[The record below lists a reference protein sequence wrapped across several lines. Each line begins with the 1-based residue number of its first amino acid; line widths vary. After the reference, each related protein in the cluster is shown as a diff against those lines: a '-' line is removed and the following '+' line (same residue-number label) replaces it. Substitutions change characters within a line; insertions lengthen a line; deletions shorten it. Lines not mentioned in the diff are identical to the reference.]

1 MMDITIRHAQ
11 PTDAEAAVPLLI
23 EANGDI
29 TKRITGETDWG
40 KVELALFE
48 LFQRD
53 DNLHSYLY
61 TYVAELDGKVAGIM
75 GIYPGDYEAE
85 FNQNLS
91 KWLAKKGAKNLEID
105 AEAAPGELYINT
117 ICINPEFRNKGIGTQ
132 LFAYAEEI
140 AKQTGFTKLSL
151 NVEIQ
156 KEPAIRLYKRLGY
169 EIVSPWTI
177 IGEPFY
183 HMVKIV

>member
-1 MMDITIRHAQ
+1 MEITIRQAQ
-11 PTDAEAAVPLLI
+11 PADAEAATPLLI

-29 TKRITGETDWG
+29 AKRMTGETDWA
-40 KVELALFE
+40 KVELALQE
-48 LFQRD
+48 LFKRD

-75 GIYPGDYEAE
+75 ALYPGDIEARLDA
-85 FNQNLS
+85 NLNN
-91 KWLAKKGAKNLEID
+91 WLAEKGATNPEVD
-105 AEAAPGELYINT
+105 PEALPGELYIDAV
-117 ICINPEFRNKGIGTQ
+117 CIDPVFRNKGIGTQ

-140 AKQTGFTKLSL
+140 AQQTGFTKLSL
-151 NVEIQ
+151 NVEIE

-177 IGEPFY
+177 IGEPFH